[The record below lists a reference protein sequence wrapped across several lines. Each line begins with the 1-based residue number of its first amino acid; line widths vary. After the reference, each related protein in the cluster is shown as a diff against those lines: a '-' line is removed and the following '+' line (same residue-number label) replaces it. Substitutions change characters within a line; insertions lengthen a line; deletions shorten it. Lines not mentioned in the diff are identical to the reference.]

1 MSEVTWAVVVAA
13 GSGRRFGAAK
23 QYERL
28 AGRRVLDWSL
38 DAARGRGDEARAGV
52 VLVVA
57 PELRV
62 ASEPSADLVVA
73 GGATRSAS
81 VRAGLAAL
89 PADATLVVVHDAARP
104 VPVPGVWRRVL
115 GALTQGAD
123 AAVPVVA
130 VADTLRELS
139 GITVDR
145 DRFVAV
151 QTPQGF
157 RADLLRRAHA
167 GEPEGSDDASLID
180 AIGARVVLVDGDPAN
195 IKVTTPV
202 DLLLA
207 DLLLAERRHAE
218 RPRR

>member
-13 GSGRRFGAAK
+13 GSGRRFGGAK

-38 DAARGRGDEARAGV
+38 DAARGTGHEARAGV

-57 PELRV
+57 QELRE
-62 ASEPSADLVVA
+62 AAEPSADVVVA

-81 VRAGLAAL
+81 VRAGLAVL
-89 PADATLVVVHDAARP
+89 PADASLVVVHDAARP
-104 VPVPGVWRRVL
+104 MPVPGVWRRVL
-115 GALTQGAD
+115 GALARGAG

-130 VADTLRELS
+130 VADTLRERS
-139 GITVDR
+139 GTTVDR

-207 DLLLAERRHAE
+207 DLLLADPSLAE
-218 RPRR
+218 RLRR